1 MVRAMALSLTVD
13 RMDSPVGGLVLVSRG
28 DELVA
33 LAFED
38 RAERALAA
46 LGRRHGEVTLVPGT
60 APAALRDA
68 VASYF
73 GGAIGALD
81 ALRVR
86 TGGTPFQQAVWQ
98 ALRAIPAGTTTSY
111 ARLARAIGRPS
122 AVRAVGL
129 ANGSNPVAIV
139 VPCHRVIGEDGS
151 LTGYGGGLER
161 KRWLL
166 AHERASPQGTFPQ
179 CSPR

>member
-1 MVRAMALSLTVD
+1 MALLLTVD
-13 RMDSPVGGLVLVSRG
+13 RIGSPLGALLAVSCG
-28 DELVA
+28 DDLVA

-38 RAERALAA
+38 RAARALAGLRRRHGDVALAPGAAPVAVREA
-46 LGRRHGEVTLVPGT
+46 LGR
-60 APAALRDA
+60 
-68 VASYF
+68 YF
-73 GGAIGALD
+73 RGATGALD
-81 ALRVR
+81 ALPVR

-111 ARLARAIGRPS
+111 ARLARAIGRPA

-129 ANGSNPVAIV
+129 SNGANPVSIV

-166 AHERASPQGTFPQ
+166 DHERAAGQGTFPA
-179 CSPR
+179 CSLR